1 MKKII
6 FFKRRQA
13 RRLVLQALYQ
23 WLMSEYDIRD
33 IELQFRVL
41 YDSGKIDILYFRYLL
56 FGIVNSLKIIE
67 GYLIMFLDRTIK
79 SLTPIELTTLR
90 IGTFELIYCVYIPYK
105 VILSESI
112 LLNKEFGS
120 NEGYRYVNGV
130 LNNVAKKVRRF
141 ELK

>member
-6 FFKRRQA
+6 FFKRRQS

-23 WLMSEYDIRD
+23 WLMSKYYIKD
-33 IELQFRVL
+33 IELQFRTF
-41 YDSGKIDILYFRYLL
+41 YDSEKIDILYFRYLL
-56 FGIVNSLKIIE
+56 FGIVSSLKIIE
-67 GYLIMFLDRTIK
+67 GYLIMYLDRSIK

-90 IGTFELIYCVYIPYK
+90 IGTFELIYCVNIPYK

-120 NEGYRYVNGV
+120 NEGYRYINGV
-130 LNNVAKKVRRF
+130 LNNVAKRVRRF

>member
-6 FFKRRQA
+6 FFKRRQS

-23 WLMSEYDIRD
+23 WLMSEYYIKD
-33 IELQFRVL
+33 IELQFRTF
-41 YDSGKIDILYFRYLL
+41 YDSEKIDILYFRYLL
-56 FGIVNSLKIIE
+56 FGIVSSLKIIE
-67 GYLIMFLDRTIK
+67 GYLIMYLDRSIK

-90 IGTFELIYCVYIPYK
+90 IGTFELIYCVNIPYK

-120 NEGYRYVNGV
+120 NEGYRYINGV
-130 LNNVAKKVRRF
+130 LNNVAKRVRRF